1 MTTLVPVVEL
11 AKALK
16 TELDSALGVDFQ
28 RVYAPFMSAEDCA
41 TDTYLIMANT
51 EEISTKRRID
61 ILKLSIVLAYQLKLP
76 DASPDYRDPLKNTPF
91 FDGCMEKVEDI
102 KALFR
107 EGGALNEKSISNC
120 VFQSISNSPIYRPD
134 FVVDYQ
140 IFTSEI
146 KLDFLSEE

>member
-1 MTTLVPVVEL
+1 
-11 AKALK
+11 
-16 TELDSALGVDFQ
+16 
-28 RVYAPFMSAEDCA
+28 MSAEDCA

-107 EGGALNEKSISNC
+107 EGE
-120 VFQSISNSPIYRPD
+120 R
-134 FVVDYQ
+134 
-140 IFTSEI
+140 
-146 KLDFLSEE
+146 